1 MAKATYKEERQRLL
15 ELLKETEPTDDSY
28 PKIQQR
34 LKALEEADD
43 IRKTRHLTADSVLK
57 VSATVALTVGL
68 VIVEQK
74 VPLSSSLV
82 KLLPR
87 VLH

>member
-1 MAKATYKEERQRLL
+1 MAKASYKEERQRLL
-15 ELLKETEPTDDSY
+15 ELLKETEPTDDNY
-28 PKIQQR
+28 PKLQQR

-43 IRKTRHLTADSVLK
+43 IRKTRRLTADSVLK
-57 VSATVALTVGL
+57 VSATIALTVGL